1 MLSNMNTEAFR
12 ETLMNEGFTVVE
24 RSVEPNSSLDEHD
37 HDWEV
42 RAMITAGS
50 FYVHTDKTKKT
61 YLEGEVFILSAHE
74 PHTEGAGEQGA
85 SLLIGRK

>member
-1 MLSNMNTEAFR
+1 MNTEVFR
-12 ETLMNEGFTVVE
+12 EALMNEGFTVVE

-42 RAMITAGS
+42 KAMITAGS
-50 FYVHTDKTKKT
+50 FYVHTDKTTKT
-61 YLEGEVFILSAHE
+61 YAEGEVFTLAANE
-74 PHTEGAGEQGA
+74 PHTEGADEDGA

>member
-12 ETLMNEGFTVVE
+12 EALLQDGFTVVE
-24 RSVEPNSSLDEHD
+24 RAVAPNSSLEEHD

-42 RAMITAGS
+42 KAMITAGS
-50 FYVHTDKTKKT
+50 FYAYTKTEQKT
-61 YLEGEVFILSAHE
+61 YREGEVFTLTANEAHI
-74 PHTEGAGEQGA
+74 EGAGEYGA